1 MTSSTSSP
9 LTLRP
14 VTRLM
19 KVAME
24 CSRDAFAAVVEADLP
39 SGWPEFPEA
48 FASDGPASA
57 SPWTGYLF
65 IRSADGMLVG
75 NGGFV
80 SAPDRAGSVEIGYEI
95 APAYR
100 KMGFATDA
108 ARLLVGTAFANGART
123 VVAHARAV
131 PDASG
136 AVLTKV
142 GLRRVAELPDPE
154 LGAIWRW
161 QIDAMPAQGETA
173 VNPP

>member
-1 MTSSTSSP
+1 
-9 LTLRP
+9 
-14 VTRLM
+14 M

-24 CSRDAFAAVVEADLP
+24 CSRDAFAAVIETDLP

-65 IRSADGMLVG
+65 VRSDDEALVG

-80 SAPDRAGSVEIGYEI
+80 SAPDAAGAVEIGYEI
-95 APAYR
+95 APDYR
-100 KMGFATDA
+100 NMGFATA
-108 ARLLVGTAFANGART
+108 AVRLLLETAFANGARS
-123 VVAHARAV
+123 VVAHTRAT

-136 AVLTKV
+136 AVLRKA
-142 GLRRVAELPDPE
+142 GLRQVAELPDPE
-154 LGAIWRW
+154 LGGIWRW